1 MKQQI
6 AWTNRSSALEAVDD
20 LMRQIG
26 GANDNC
32 ILVMFFASVSYNFAE
47 LSNLIKAKFPK
58 SEVVGCSTS
67 GEISSN
73 GFTKNGIVLT
83 TMSDT
88 QTRVK
93 GVVIREGAKFPMIAK
108 DDILGAMRSCGITP
122 GVSGHADSFAITFI
136 NGLCNAEECILSLLY
151 SLIGDDGFKI
161 LGGSAGDDLKFDT
174 TYASLN
180 GEIVTDGGVIVFVKT
195 SKRFTIVK
203 ENIFKP
209 SGRKV
214 TFTKVDTASRRLI
227 EIDGRPATTEYAKQ
241 LGISESEIGGA
252 SLMHPLGRKFG
263 DKIFISSIAGVNPDK
278 SFGMYCRVMPN
289 TKVDIM
295 EIDDVEHI
303 MDSTCDAIEK
313 DIPRPGFVFF
323 INCILRTLAFENN
336 SQGKYLVNQYQKRFG
351 KVAGFS
357 SYGEQI
363 DKINSNQ
370 TLVVL
375 AMEE

>member
-6 AWTNRSSALEAVDD
+6 AWTNRAAVPEAVDD
-20 LMRQIG
+20 LMKQLSETG
-26 GANDNC
+26 ENC
-32 ILVMFFASVSYNFAE
+32 NLVMFFASVSYDFAE
-47 LSNLIKAKFPK
+47 LSRALKEKFPK

-67 GEISSN
+67 GEISEN

-83 TMSDT
+83 TMSCSAT
-88 QTRVK
+88 KVK
-93 GVVIREGAKFPMIAK
+93 GVIIREGAKYPIIEK
-108 DDILGAMRSCGITP
+108 DEILGAMRSCGIVP
-122 GVSGHADSFAITFI
+122 GQGGHDDCFAFTFI

-151 SLIGDDGFKI
+151 SLIEDDRFKI

-180 GEIVTDGGVIVFVKT
+180 GEVVTDGGVVVFVKT

-214 TFTKVDTASRRLI
+214 NFTKVDTASRRLI
-227 EIDGRPATTEYAKQ
+227 EIDNKPATAEYARQ
-241 LGISESEIGGA
+241 LGIREDEIGGA
-252 SLMHPLGRKFG
+252 SLMHPLGRMFG
-263 DKIFISSIAGVNPDK
+263 DNIFISSIAGVNNDK

-295 EIDDVEHI
+295 ELGDVEGI
-303 MDSTCDAIEK
+303 MNSTCDAIEAA
-313 DIPRPGFVFF
+313 IPRTGFVFF
-323 INCILRTLAFENN
+323 INCILRTLMFEKNT
-336 SQGKYLVNQYQKRFG
+336 QGKYLVDLYKNRFG

>member
-6 AWTNRSSALEAVDD
+6 AWTNRATVSEAVED
-20 LMRQIG
+20 LMGQLSKTGESI
-26 GANDNC
+26 N
-32 ILVMFFASVSYNFAE
+32 LVMFFASVSYDFGE
-47 LSNLIKAKFPK
+47 LSKLLKENFPK

-67 GEISSN
+67 GEISEH

-83 TMSDT
+83 TMSDPST
-88 QTRVK
+88 KVK
-93 GVVIREGAKFPMIAK
+93 GVVIREGAKYPIIAK
-108 DDILGAMRSCGITP
+108 DEIISAMRDCGIVP
-122 GVSGHADSFAITFI
+122 GGIAHNNSFAITFI

-151 SLIGDDGFKI
+151 SLIEDDYFKI

-180 GEIVTDGGVIVFVKT
+180 GEVVTDGGVVVFVKT
-195 SKRFTIVK
+195 PKKFTIVK

-214 TFTKVDTASRRLI
+214 TFTKVDTASRKLI
-227 EIDGRPATTEYAKQ
+227 EIDGRPATGEYAKR
-241 LGISESEIGGA
+241 LNIREDEISGA
-252 SLMHPLGRKFG
+252 SLMHPLGRMFG
-263 DKIFISSIAGVNPDK
+263 DSIFISSIAGVNSDK
-278 SFGMYCRVMPN
+278 TMSMYCRVMPN

-295 EIDDVEHI
+295 ELGDVESI
-303 MDSTCDAIEK
+303 MNATCDAIEAAVPK
-313 DIPRPGFVFF
+313 PGFVFF
-323 INCILRTLAFENN
+323 VNCILRTLAFESNN
-336 SQGKYLVNQYQKRFG
+336 QGQYLVDLYKNRFN
-351 KVAGFS
+351 KVVGFS

-363 DKINSNQ
+363 DKVNSNQ